1 MTIPSARV
9 RFGVFEVDLRS
20 GELHKQGIKIKLHD
34 QPFQVLAM
42 LLEHPGQLVTREELH
57 LKLWP
62 ANTFVDFDVGLNSA
76 IKRLRDALGD
86 SAEDPRFVETL
97 PRRGYRFIAPVEGQ
111 KTPQPG
117 EPSAE
122 VTGRPRGQAGPTS
135 TPWRRLLLPALL
147 ALTLVA
153 VFFSS
158 VRAWRGYSGGS
169 RIRSLAVLPLE
180 NLSGDPSQEY
190 FADGMTEE
198 LTTNLAKIKS
208 LRVISRS
215 SAMQYKKTQKPLAEI
230 ARALRV
236 DAVVEGSVARSG
248 DKVRITAQL
257 IEARTDQHVW
267 AEVYN
272 RDLRD
277 VVTLQGEVARDIAQK
292 IRIAVTPEERAQ
304 LTGARRINPEAY
316 EAYLKG
322 RYYWNKRTEEAM
334 RRAIPYFEQSMSKDP
349 NYPLAHDGLADC
361 WLSLGWYGYVSPK
374 EAFPRGKAAAMRA
387 LELDD
392 SLAEAH
398 TSLAF
403 ASMNYDWDWP
413 AAEREFRK
421 AIELN
426 PNYANAHHWYGDY
439 LSAVGQHE
447 QAIAESRRALEL
459 DPLSPIINA
468 WLGWRYYFARQ
479 FDKAIDQYRETLEID
494 SNFVP
499 VHLVLGQAYEQKGM
513 LKEAIA
519 ELEKASSLSKGA
531 PLYASSL
538 AHAYAV
544 AGRRNEA
551 ETMLHQAD
559 EHAQHAY
566 VPSFHVA
573 IMYAGLGRKDE
584 TIAWLERGY
593 QERSAWM
600 VWLKVDPRFDFV
612 RSDARFQNLLLRL
625 GFPIAPA
632 QVLADAKEKPHPR
645 VWYGEA
651 FGLQEMREGN
661 WCFFTFRGFATA
673 RLKVVRPLIAEHCRG
688 TRPRNKSITRQ
699 FCRGKS
705 LIRGLG
711 KKEESLA
718 FWDARGLWS
727 TDRRD

>member
-9 RFGVFEVDLRS
+9 RFGVFEVDLHS
-20 GELHKQGIKIKLHD
+20 GELHKQGVKIKLHD

-42 LLEHPGQLVTREELH
+42 LLEHPGQLVTREELRQ
-57 LKLWP
+57 KLWP

-97 PRRGYRFIAPVEGQ
+97 PRRGYRFIAPIERQ

-122 VTGRPRGQAGPTS
+122 VTGRPAGQAGPTS
-135 TPWRRLLLPALL
+135 TSWRRLLLPALL
-147 ALTLVA
+147 ALASVT

-215 SAMQYKKTQKPLAEI
+215 SAMQYRKTQKPLAEI

-322 RYYWNKRTEEAM
+322 RYYWNERTEEAM

-374 EAFPRGKAAAMRA
+374 EAFPRGKAEAMRA

-403 ASMNYDWDWP
+403 ANMNYDWDWP

-426 PNYANAHHWYGDY
+426 SNYANAHHWYGDY
-439 LSAVGQHE
+439 LSSVGQHE

-479 FDKAIDQYRETLEID
+479 FDRAIDQYRETLEID
-494 SNFVP
+494 PNFVP

-544 AGRRNEA
+544 AGRRSEA

-559 EHAQHAY
+559 ERAQHAY

-632 QVLADAKEKPHPR
+632 QVPADAKEKPHP
-645 VWYGEA
+645 
-651 FGLQEMREGN
+651 
-661 WCFFTFRGFATA
+661 
-673 RLKVVRPLIAEHCRG
+673 
-688 TRPRNKSITRQ
+688 
-699 FCRGKS
+699 
-705 LIRGLG
+705 
-711 KKEESLA
+711 
-718 FWDARGLWS
+718 
-727 TDRRD
+727 

>member
-1 MTIPSARV
+1 
-9 RFGVFEVDLRS
+9 
-20 GELHKQGIKIKLHD
+20 
-34 QPFQVLAM
+34 
-42 LLEHPGQLVTREELH
+42 
-57 LKLWP
+57 
-62 ANTFVDFDVGLNSA
+62 
-76 IKRLRDALGD
+76 
-86 SAEDPRFVETL
+86 
-97 PRRGYRFIAPVEGQ
+97 
-111 KTPQPG
+111 
-117 EPSAE
+117 
-122 VTGRPRGQAGPTS
+122 
-135 TPWRRLLLPALL
+135 
-147 ALTLVA
+147 
-153 VFFSS
+153 
-158 VRAWRGYSGGS
+158 
-169 RIRSLAVLPLE
+169 LAVLPLE

-215 SAMQYKKTQKPLAEI
+215 SAMQYRKTQKPLAEI

-374 EAFPRGKAAAMRA
+374 EAFPRGKAEAMRA

-403 ASMNYDWDWP
+403 ANMNYDWNWP

-426 PNYANAHHWYGDY
+426 PNYANAHHWFGDY

-479 FDKAIDQYRETLEID
+479 FDRAIDQYRETLEID
-494 SNFVP
+494 PNFVP

-544 AGRRNEA
+544 AGRRSET

-559 EHAQHAY
+559 ERAQHAY

-632 QVLADAKEKPHPR
+632 QVPADAKEKPHP
-645 VWYGEA
+645 
-651 FGLQEMREGN
+651 
-661 WCFFTFRGFATA
+661 
-673 RLKVVRPLIAEHCRG
+673 
-688 TRPRNKSITRQ
+688 
-699 FCRGKS
+699 
-705 LIRGLG
+705 
-711 KKEESLA
+711 
-718 FWDARGLWS
+718 
-727 TDRRD
+727 

>member
-1 MTIPSARV
+1 MCYARGQRDTSLPNPV
-9 RFGVFEVDLRS
+9 DLPRLLRFGQFELDLRT
-20 GELHKQGIKIKLHD
+20 GEIYKEGKRIKLQE
-34 QPFQVLAM
+34 QPCQVLA
-42 LLEHPGQLVTREELH
+42 LLIESPGELVSREELR
-57 LKLWP
+57 KRLWP
-62 ANTFVDFDVGLNSA
+62 NDTFVNFDHGVNIA
-76 IKRLRDALGD
+76 INKLRNALGD
-86 SAEDPRFVETL
+86 SPEKPRFIETL
-97 PRRGYRFIAPVEGQ
+97 PRRGYRFIAPVDAA
-111 KTPQPG
+111 KTSRDG
-117 EPSAE
+117 EPPAQLTSS
-122 VTGRPRGQAGPTS
+122 QAGRAGSGSIT
-135 TPWRRLLLPALL
+135 WRRALL
-147 ALTLVA
+147 SAALALSLVA
-153 VFFSS
+153 VFFSFF
-158 VRAWRGYSGGS
+158 RYWRGYSGGS

-257 IEARTDQHVW
+257 IEARSDQHVW

-374 EAFPRGKAAAMRA
+374 EAFPRGKAEAMRA

-403 ASMNYDWDWP
+403 ANMNYDWDWP

-439 LSAVGQHE
+439 LSAAGQHE

-468 WLGWRYYFARQ
+468 WMGWRYYFARQ

-494 SNFVP
+494 PNFVP

-519 ELEKASSLSKGA
+519 ELEKASSLSQGA

-544 AGRRNEA
+544 AGRRSEA

-559 EHAQHAY
+559 ERTQHAY

-625 GFPIAPA
+625 GFPMAPA
-632 QVLADAKEKPHPR
+632 QVPADANEKPHP
-645 VWYGEA
+645 
-651 FGLQEMREGN
+651 
-661 WCFFTFRGFATA
+661 
-673 RLKVVRPLIAEHCRG
+673 
-688 TRPRNKSITRQ
+688 
-699 FCRGKS
+699 
-705 LIRGLG
+705 
-711 KKEESLA
+711 
-718 FWDARGLWS
+718 
-727 TDRRD
+727 

>member
-1 MTIPSARV
+1 
-9 RFGVFEVDLRS
+9 
-20 GELHKQGIKIKLHD
+20 
-34 QPFQVLAM
+34 
-42 LLEHPGQLVTREELH
+42 
-57 LKLWP
+57 
-62 ANTFVDFDVGLNSA
+62 
-76 IKRLRDALGD
+76 
-86 SAEDPRFVETL
+86 
-97 PRRGYRFIAPVEGQ
+97 
-111 KTPQPG
+111 
-117 EPSAE
+117 
-122 VTGRPRGQAGPTS
+122 
-135 TPWRRLLLPALL
+135 
-147 ALTLVA
+147 
-153 VFFSS
+153 
-158 VRAWRGYSGGS
+158 
-169 RIRSLAVLPLE
+169 LAVLPLE

-190 FADGMTEE
+190 FADGMTDE

-215 SAMQYKKTQKPLAEI
+215 SAMQYKKTRKPLAEI
-230 ARALRV
+230 SRALRV
-236 DAVVEGSVARSG
+236 DAVVEGSVVRSG

-267 AEVYN
+267 AEEYN

-292 IRIAVTPEERAQ
+292 IRIAVTPEENAR
-304 LTGARRINPEAY
+304 LTGPRRVNPEAY
-316 EAYLKG
+316 EAYLRG
-322 RYYWNKRTEEAM
+322 RYFWNKRTEEAV
-334 RRAIPYFEQSMSKDP
+334 RRAIPFFEQSMSKDP

-374 EAFPRGKAAAMRA
+374 EAFPRAKAAAMRA

-403 ASMNYDWDWP
+403 ASMNYDWDWS

-439 LSAVGQHE
+439 LSAVGRHE

-479 FDKAIDQYRETLEID
+479 FDQAIDQYRETLEID
-494 SNFVP
+494 PNFVP

-519 ELEKASSLSKGA
+519 ELEKGASLSQGA
-531 PLYASSL
+531 PLYAASL

-544 AGRRNEA
+544 AGRRSEA
-551 ETMLHQAD
+551 ETLLRQTN
-559 EHAQHAY
+559 ERAQRAY

-573 IMYAGLGRKDE
+573 IIYAGLGRKDE
-584 TIAWLERGY
+584 TLAWLERGY

-612 RSDARFQNLLLRL
+612 RSDARFQNLLRRL
-625 GFPIAPA
+625 GLPIA
-632 QVLADAKEKPHPR
+632 
-645 VWYGEA
+645 
-651 FGLQEMREGN
+651 
-661 WCFFTFRGFATA
+661 
-673 RLKVVRPLIAEHCRG
+673 
-688 TRPRNKSITRQ
+688 
-699 FCRGKS
+699 
-705 LIRGLG
+705 
-711 KKEESLA
+711 
-718 FWDARGLWS
+718 
-727 TDRRD
+727 

>member
-1 MTIPSARV
+1 MHEGWHVAGMILTVQVVEKMRLEAQTMPSPPASGTPVLNFRATQAPVAMTIPSGRV

-20 GELHKQGIKIKLHD
+20 GELRKQGIKIKLHD
-34 QPFQVLAM
+34 QPFQILAM
-42 LLEHPGQLVTREELH
+42 LLEYPGELVTREQLH
-57 LKLWP
+57 QKLWP

-111 KTPQPG
+111 KTSQPG
-117 EPSAE
+117 ELSAE
-122 VTGRPRGQAGPTS
+122 VTGPPTGQAGPRATL
-135 TPWRRLLLPALL
+135 WRRLLLPALL
-147 ALTLVA
+147 ALPLVA
-153 VFFSS
+153 VFFSF
-158 VRAWRGYSGGS
+158 VRVWRGHSAGS

-190 FADGMTEE
+190 FADGMTDE

-215 SAMQYKKTQKPLAEI
+215 SAMHYKKTQKPLAEI
-230 ARALRV
+230 ARALSV

-267 AEVYN
+267 AEEYN
-272 RDLRD
+272 RDLQD
-277 VVTLQGEVARDIAQK
+277 VVILQGEVARDIAEK

-304 LTGARRINPEAY
+304 LTGPRRVNPEAY

-322 RYYWNKRTEEAM
+322 RYYWNKRTEETM

-361 WLSLGWYGYVSPK
+361 WLSLGWYGYVPPK

-403 ASMNYDWDWP
+403 ASMNYDWDWT

-439 LSAVGQHE
+439 LSAVGRHE

-479 FDKAIDQYRETLEID
+479 FDQAIDQYRETLDID
-494 SNFVP
+494 PNFVP

-519 ELEKASSLSKGA
+519 ELEKAASLSQGA
-531 PLYASSL
+531 PIYASSL

-544 AGRRNEA
+544 AGRRSEA
-551 ETMLHQAD
+551 ETMLHQTN
-559 EHAQHAY
+559 ERAQHAY

-573 IMYAGLGRKDE
+573 IIYAGLGRKDE
-584 TIAWLERGY
+584 TLAWLERGY

-612 RSDARFQNLLLRL
+612 RSDARFQNLLGRL
-625 GFPIAPA
+625 GLPIASA
-632 QVLADAKEKPHPR
+632 Q
-645 VWYGEA
+645 
-651 FGLQEMREGN
+651 
-661 WCFFTFRGFATA
+661 A
-673 RLKVVRPLIAEHCRG
+673 RK
-688 TRPRNKSITRQ
+688 
-699 FCRGKS
+699 
-705 LIRGLG
+705 
-711 KKEESLA
+711 
-718 FWDARGLWS
+718 
-727 TDRRD
+727 

>member
-1 MTIPSARV
+1 MTIPSGRV
-9 RFGVFEVDLRS
+9 RFGAFEVDLRS

-34 QPFQVLAM
+34 QPFQILAM
-42 LLEHPGQLVTREELH
+42 LLEHPGELVTREQFQQ
-57 LKLWP
+57 KLWP
-62 ANTFVDFDVGLNSA
+62 VNTFVDFDVGLNSA

-111 KTPQPG
+111 KTSPPG
-117 EPSAE
+117 ELSAE
-122 VTGRPRGQAGPTS
+122 VTNPPPTQLGLRLTS
-135 TPWRRLLLPALL
+135 WRRLLLPALL
-147 ALTLVA
+147 VLTLVA

-158 VRAWRGYSGGS
+158 VRAWRGHSAVS

-190 FADGMTEE
+190 FADGMTDE

-215 SAMQYKKTQKPLAEI
+215 SAMQYKRTRKPLAEI
-230 ARALRV
+230 ARALSV

-267 AEVYN
+267 AEEYN

-277 VVTLQGEVARDIAQK
+277 VVTLQGEVARDIAQE

-304 LTGARRINPEAY
+304 LTGPRRVNPEAY

-361 WLSLGWYGYVSPK
+361 WVSLGWYGYVPPK
-374 EAFPRGKAAAMRA
+374 EAYPQVKAAAMKA
-387 LELDD
+387 LELDATLGEAHA
-392 SLAEAH
+392 SLAM
-398 TSLAF
+398 
-403 ASMNYDWDWP
+403 ASMNYDWDWLT
-413 AAEREFRK
+413 AEREFRK

-426 PNYANAHHWYGDY
+426 PNYANAHHWYADY
-439 LSAVGQHE
+439 LSAVGRHE
-447 QAIAESRRALEL
+447 QAVAESKRALEL
-459 DPLSPIINA
+459 DPVSPIINA

-479 FDKAIDQYRETLEID
+479 FDQAIDQYRETLEID
-494 SNFVP
+494 PNFVP

-519 ELEKASSLSKGA
+519 ELEKAARLSPGA
-531 PLYASSL
+531 PLYAAAL

-544 AGRRNEA
+544 AGRRSEAVTLLYQMNER
-551 ETMLHQAD
+551 T
-559 EHAQHAY
+559 QHAY
-566 VPSFHVA
+566 VSSFHVA
-573 IMYAGLGRKDE
+573 IIYAGLGRKNE
-584 TIAWLERGY
+584 TLAWLERGY

-612 RSDARFQNLLLRL
+612 RSDARFENLLRRL
-625 GFPIAPA
+625 GLPVASA
-632 QVLADAKEKPHPR
+632 QVPAGAKEKPHP
-645 VWYGEA
+645 
-651 FGLQEMREGN
+651 
-661 WCFFTFRGFATA
+661 
-673 RLKVVRPLIAEHCRG
+673 
-688 TRPRNKSITRQ
+688 
-699 FCRGKS
+699 
-705 LIRGLG
+705 
-711 KKEESLA
+711 
-718 FWDARGLWS
+718 
-727 TDRRD
+727 